1 MSYILLLPS
10 FGGTR
15 HRRAIR
21 ASRVL
26 NEPGHM
32 A

>member
-21 ASRVL
+21 ASRDL
-26 NEPGHM
+26 NEPEPV